1 MVGYK
6 DGNYIVPRIKV
17 QNQTT
22 KINNSTNRGGRV
34 AVIGAFP
41 SEDVGIHSFATLR
54 DLRKFYGITSGT
66 TSETDFEGAK
76 ACARI
81 FMDGVNGCK
90 GATEV
95 ITCNIATKKSSGTV
109 SGSVSNASGDTENE
123 SKADGSSSYAEEITY
138 AVSSDY
144 DLTLTYEKLS
154 AALSKLKGE
163 SFDILFVADTFQDLG
178 DQKEFPVFSD
188 DPKCLPGFRKV
199 NKFLADEFE
208 LQRPSQLVAPLYVG
222 AGTTTSSNGLNEEAI
237 NLTKAKTVANL
248 FVDNPYLLDGLY
260 WQTFNLDLTSG
271 VYACDLI
278 ESAAHMCGF
287 IAATYVEDSLT
298 RKDIPGILKVNEEVY
313 FGEDNLGYQ
322 LTEAGI
328 HVIRTKS
335 RTDNSYCVNN
345 SMLPSEYDISHIRS
359 ISYLIKQ
366 YDLESILGEHNSIGN
381 IESFKAQLKAVNK
394 QVMESL
400 SIFNS
405 IDTDD
410 MEVVNSHELLINLKV
425 DMAGV
430 IIVVDLGVNM
440 TVE

>member
-6 DGNYIVPRIKV
+6 DGNYIVPKIKV

-54 DLRKFYGITSGT
+54 DLRRFYGIVSGT
-66 TSETDFEGAK
+66 TSETDFSGAK

-81 FMDGVNGCK
+81 FMDGVDGCK

-95 ITCNIATKKSSGTV
+95 ITCNIATKKASGTV
-109 SGSVSNASGDTENE
+109 SGSVASGSENE
-123 SKADGSSSYAEEITY
+123 TITSGSDVHADEITY
-138 AVSSDY
+138 AKGSDY
-144 DLTLTYEKLS
+144 DLELTYTKLCT
-154 AALSKLKGE
+154 ALAKLKGE
-163 SFDILFVADTFQDLG
+163 SLDILFVADTFQNLG
-178 DQKEFPVFSD
+178 EQSEFTTSSD
-188 DPKCLPGFRKV
+188 EPKCIPGFKKV
-199 NKFLADEFE
+199 KNFLADEFE

-222 AGTTTSSNGLNEEAI
+222 TGSSSSSNGLNEEAI
-237 NLTKAKTVANL
+237 DLTKAKTVANL

-271 VYACDLI
+271 VYSCDLI

>member
-34 AVIGAFP
+34 ALIGAFP

-66 TSETDFEGAK
+66 TSETEFEGAK

-95 ITCNIATKKSSGTV
+95 ITCNIATKKKSSGDDSITV
-109 SGSVSNASGDTENE
+109 KGNVSQ
-123 SKADGSSSYAEEITY
+123 ADGTSTGDLTY

-178 DQKEFPVFSD
+178 DQKEFSVSSD

-222 AGTTTSSNGLNEEAI
+222 AGTTTSENGLNEEAI

>member
-41 SEDVGIHSFATLR
+41 SKDVGIHSFATLR

-81 FMDGVNGCK
+81 FMDGVSGCK

-95 ITCNIATKKSSGTV
+95 ITCNIATKKKSSGDDSSEVKGNV
-109 SGSVSNASGDTENE
+109 SQ
-123 SKADGSSSYAEEITY
+123 ADGTSTGDLTY

-178 DQKEFPVFSD
+178 DQKEFSVSSD

-222 AGTTTSSNGLNEEAI
+222 AGTTTSENGLNEEAI